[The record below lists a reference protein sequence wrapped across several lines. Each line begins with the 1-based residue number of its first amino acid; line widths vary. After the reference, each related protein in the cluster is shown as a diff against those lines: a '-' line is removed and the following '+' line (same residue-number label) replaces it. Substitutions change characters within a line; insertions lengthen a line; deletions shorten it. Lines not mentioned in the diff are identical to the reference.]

1 MINSLGYK
9 MDRARESWAK
19 LKIKAS
25 KRWILVREKDNMVM
39 RETDLGCPNIY
50 CQHNSLRLAEDNIVL
65 REPKQLFILGFA
77 LNNET

>member
-1 MINSLGYK
+1 
-9 MDRARESWAK
+9 
-19 LKIKAS
+19 
-25 KRWILVREKDNMVM
+25 LVWEKDNMVM

-65 REPKQLFILGFA
+65 REPEQLFILGFA